1 MTSRKTFLLDSNLK
15 ITQNLYKLKQWFKM
29 AISLCTRMKR
39 NLKQF
44 RKKPSNK
51 TKETIKL
58 YINPQRPKLR
68 KATGCQQT
76 E

>member
-1 MTSRKTFLLDSNLK
+1 MTSRKMFLLDSNLK

-29 AISLCTRMKR
+29 SISLCTRMKR

-44 RKKPSNK
+44 RKKSSNK

-58 YINPQRPKLR
+58 YIIPQRPKLR
-68 KATGCQQT
+68 KATGCQQA